1 MNTPT
6 VPPEEAQA
14 RRRYIVM
21 NAARFGGIGVTI
33 IGLLAVR
40 DVLPLPYALAVVLVL
55 AGVGG
60 FFFGPPFLV
69 KRWKAQDRADGDT
82 G

>member
-1 MNTPT
+1 MT
-6 VPPEEAQA
+6 
-14 RRRYIVM
+14 M

-40 DVLPLPYALAVVLVL
+40 EALPLPYALAVVLVL

-60 FFFGPPFLV
+60 FFFGPPLLL
-69 KRWKAQDRADGDT
+69 KRWKAQDRANRGAE
-82 G
+82 

>member
-1 MNTPT
+1 MT
-6 VPPEEAQA
+6 
-14 RRRYIVM
+14 M
-21 NAARFGGIGVTI
+21 NAARFGAIAVTI

-40 DVLPLPYALAVVLVL
+40 EVLPLPYVLAVVLVF

-69 KRWKAQDRADGDT
+69 KRWKAQDRANGESE
-82 G
+82 